1 VHFFV
6 ASKRPGGVASRHWFS
21 AADWGACRVRLVPGR
36 KVEVTRSSSGD
47 GRATI
52 RVGQAVVTADAAQ
65 ADAIEALFG
74 LIDGQR
80 SLNEI
85 IAALTPAVTFTEI
98 EWRELFHYLADR
110 YGLLEL
116 AAPGTDL
123 GRT

>member
-1 VHFFV
+1 
-6 ASKRPGGVASRHWFS
+6 
-21 AADWGACRVRLVPGR
+21 
-36 KVEVTRSSSGD
+36 VEVTRSSSGD